1 MLKVY
6 VSVLDSEV
14 EVSEDGRISLPS
26 GDYTP
31 AELKKIAREVNKA
44 MREYPVEDI
53 QEGTHKYDTY
63 TA

>member
-6 VSVLDSEV
+6 ISVLDEV
-14 EVSEDGRISLPS
+14 AEVSEDGRVSLPA

-53 QEGTHKYDTY
+53 
-63 TA
+63 

>member
-6 VSVLDSEV
+6 ISVLDEVV
-14 EVSEDGRISLPS
+14 EVSEDGRVSLPA

-53 QEGTHKYDTY
+53 
-63 TA
+63 